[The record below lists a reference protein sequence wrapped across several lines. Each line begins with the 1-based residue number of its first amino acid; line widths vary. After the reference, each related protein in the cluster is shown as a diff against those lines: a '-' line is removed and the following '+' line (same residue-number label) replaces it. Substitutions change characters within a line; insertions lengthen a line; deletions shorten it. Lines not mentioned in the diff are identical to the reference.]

1 MVQHNNKTPTAF
13 IHKYNAI
20 NVLFLVTISIMI
32 ETNVTQFNL
41 SYMMDQQRSSVL
53 KCINSHLK
61 KIYIY
66 SFHYIEHTTDIRCE
80 LSNLK
85 IKSHSA

>member
-1 MVQHNNKTPTAF
+1 MVQHNNKTPKPAF

-20 NVLFLVTISIMI
+20 IVLFLVTISIMI
-32 ETNVTQFNL
+32 EANVTQFNL

-61 KIYIY
+61 KNYIY

-80 LSNLK
+80 L
-85 IKSHSA
+85 